1 MRKLLLGL
9 FVASTLLFITGC
21 NEATPIED
29 GRATLYV
36 YSEDGRAIQNA
47 LVVFRSPVDVPNG
60 LEVYKYT
67 EIDGSAFVKWS
78 YDVFADVEVSKAG
91 LRSCTAIQIEPGKTT
106 EKDLIL
112 LPTDHP
118 ANGCP

>member
-36 YSEDGRAIQNA
+36 YSEDGRPIQNA

-78 YDVFADVEVSKAG
+78 FDIFVDAEVTKAG
-91 LRSCTAIQIEPGKTT
+91 LRSCTAIRVQPGKTT
-106 EKDLIL
+106 EKDMTL
-112 LPTDHP
+112 LPTNHP